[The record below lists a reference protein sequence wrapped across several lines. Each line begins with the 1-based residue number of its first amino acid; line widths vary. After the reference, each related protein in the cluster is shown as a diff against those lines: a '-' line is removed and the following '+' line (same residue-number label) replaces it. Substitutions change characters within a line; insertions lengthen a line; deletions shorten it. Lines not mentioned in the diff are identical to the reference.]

1 MNLKSLLNFYVSSS
15 IHVALTVLS
24 LAIIS
29 MLAFEI
35 SIDFNLCLFIF
46 FGAITGYNIV
56 KYIGIAG
63 LHHLSLTKN
72 LRLIQIFSFFIFL
85 GLIYT
90 LFKLSWD
97 VVVFASLMGV
107 ITLLYILP
115 FFGGGRNLR
124 ALAGV
129 KIYVIAFVWSGV
141 TVLLPLIGNIELVQW
156 DVLLEFMQRFLFV
169 FALTLPFEIRD
180 LKFDMANL
188 RTVAQIVGVRKTKI
202 IGVLTLL
209 TVFLLEFLKI
219 TSDLKSV
226 ISLLII
232 SVLLSNLIINSK
244 IRQTKYY
251 SSLWVEGVPIL
262 WCIMLLGMH
271 FMFP

>member
-1 MNLKSLLNFYVSSS
+1 MNLKSILNFYVSSS

-29 MLAFEI
+29 MFDFEI
-35 SIDFNLCLFIF
+35 SINFNLCLFIF

-72 LRLIQIFSFFIFL
+72 LRLIQVFSFFIFL

-97 VVVFASLMGV
+97 VIIFAALMGV
-107 ITLLYILP
+107 LTLLYILP

-141 TVLLPLIGNIELVQW
+141 TVLLPLIGKVDLIQW
-156 DVLLEFMQRFLFV
+156 DVFIEFLQRFLFV

-188 RTVAQIVGVRKTKI
+188 RTVAQIFGVRKSKI

-209 TVFLLEFLKI
+209 TVLLLEFLKV

-226 ISLLII
+226 ISLILI
-232 SVLLSNLIINSK
+232 SVLLSSLIINSR

-262 WCIMLLGMH
+262 WCLLLLGVH
-271 FMFP
+271 FIFP

>member
-1 MNLKSLLNFYVSSS
+1 MNLKSILNFYISSS

-24 LAIIS
+24 LAIIT
-29 MLAFEI
+29 MLDFDI

-97 VVVFASLMGV
+97 VIAFASLMGV
-107 ITLLYILP
+107 LTLLYILP

-129 KIYVIAFVWSGV
+129 KIYFIALVWSGV
-141 TVLLPLIGNIELVQW
+141 TVLLPLIGKIDLMYW
-156 DVLLEFMQRFLFV
+156 DVLVEFTQRFLFV
-169 FALTLPFEIRD
+169 FVLTLPFEIRD

-188 RTVAQIVGVRKTKI
+188 KTVAQIFGVRKSKT

-209 TVFLLEFLKI
+209 PIIILEFLKVD
-219 TSDLKSV
+219 SDMRSV
-226 ISLLII
+226 ISLILISI
-232 SVLLSNLIINSK
+232 LLSILLINSR
-244 IRQTKYY
+244 IRQPKYY

-262 WCIMLLGMH
+262 WCLLLLGMH
-271 FMFP
+271 FIYL